1 MSQDYNEPAG
11 DLPGI
16 PIPGKMQ
23 APSAGGTM
31 NVTLL
36 RGILFAA
43 LVTLICAPLT
53 VAREEADRVVVQ
65 HVLIGLKGKIDG
77 KPITRSK
84 KDAKLLAYEILDRAE
99 AGEDFDAL
107 VKEYTDDRYPGRYVL
122 INHDVSGLP
131 KEGEYARGDMAI
143 KFGDLAFRLKVGEY
157 GIATYHAVSSPYGY
171 HVIKRLEGPE

>member
-1 MSQDYNEPAG
+1 
-11 DLPGI
+11 
-16 PIPGKMQ
+16 
-23 APSAGGTM
+23 M
-31 NVTLL
+31 NVKLL
-36 RGILFAA
+36 RGILFTVLA
-43 LVTLICAPLT
+43 TLIWAPPGL
-53 VAREEADRVVVQ
+53 AREEADRVVVQ
-65 HVLIGLKGKIDG
+65 HVLIGIKGKVAG

-84 KDAKLLAYEILDRAE
+84 KDARELAYEILDRAE

-143 KFGDLAFRLKVGEY
+143 KFGDLAFRLKVGEF
-157 GIATYHAVSSPYGY
+157 GVATYHAVSSPYGY